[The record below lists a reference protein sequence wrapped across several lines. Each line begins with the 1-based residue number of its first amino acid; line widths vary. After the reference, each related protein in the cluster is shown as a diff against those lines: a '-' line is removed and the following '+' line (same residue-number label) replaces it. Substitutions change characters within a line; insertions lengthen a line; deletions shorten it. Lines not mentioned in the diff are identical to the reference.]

1 MNQHVRQKQR
11 KQDVRF
17 QELLSYP
24 YVSGSLRLRENLE
37 NLEKLV
43 KFGKLRENLENSGNF
58 ETFCLNS
65 GKTQG
70 IL

>member
-1 MNQHVRQKQR
+1 MYNRVPTTQGKPGKISQI
-11 KQDVRF
+11 
-17 QELLSYP
+17 
-24 YVSGSLRLRENLE
+24 
-37 NLEKLV
+37 